1 VIPPGA
7 PAPGGIEHSDLAMS
21 KRLGEKGAAA
31 VEFALILPVF
41 VLLIVGMLEFSRAYN
56 AQISISNAAR
66 EGARVMAIHD
76 DAATA
81 KAAAIAAGVS
91 LNPALSSGDIAITPA
106 SCDGAANGTVEVSI
120 DYDLPLMT
128 GFFGITLP
136 ISGVGVMLCGG

>member
-1 VIPPGA
+1 MLRTHRS
-7 PAPGGIEHSDLAMS
+7 E
-21 KRLGEKGAAA
+21 RGAAA

-41 VLLIVGMLEFSRAYN
+41 VLLIMGMLEFSRAYN

-76 DAATA
+76 DASSART
-81 KAAAIAAGVS
+81 AAIDAAVS

-106 SCDGAANGTVEVSI
+106 SCASAADGTVEVSI

-128 GFFGITLP
+128 GLFGITIP

>member
-1 VIPPGA
+1 MFRRPPN
-7 PAPGGIEHSDLAMS
+7 E
-21 KRLGEKGAAA
+21 RGAAA

-41 VLLIVGMLEFSRAYN
+41 VLLIVGMLEFARAYN

-76 DAATA
+76 DASLARA
-81 KAAAIAAGVS
+81 SAIDAAVS
-91 LNPALSSGDIAITPA
+91 LNPALVGGDVAISPA
-106 SCDGAANGTVEVSI
+106 SCTAAVDGTVEVSI

>member
-1 VIPPGA
+1 
-7 PAPGGIEHSDLAMS
+7 
-21 KRLGEKGAAA
+21 
-31 VEFALILPVF
+31 
-41 VLLIVGMLEFSRAYN
+41 LLIMGMLEFSRAYN

-81 KAAAIAAGVS
+81 RSAAIDAAVS
-91 LNPALSSGDIAITPA
+91 LNPALASGDIAISPA
-106 SCDGAANGTVEVSI
+106 SCAGAVDGTVEVAI
-120 DYDLPLMT
+120 TYDLPLMT

>member
-1 VIPPGA
+1 MLRTHA
-7 PAPGGIEHSDLAMS
+7 PE
-21 KRLGEKGAAA
+21 RGAAA

-41 VLLIVGMLEFSRAYN
+41 VLLIMGMLEFSRAYN

-66 EGARVMAIHD
+66 EGARVMAIYD

-81 KAAAIAAGVS
+81 RTAAIDAAVS
-91 LNPALSSGDIAITPA
+91 LSPALAAGDIAVSPATCTP
-106 SCDGAANGTVEVSI
+106 GGTVEVAI